1 MRFSNSVVLRYKS
14 LELSPIRFRDKRTYL
29 EVRSFNKEWLIPWD
43 ATMPPEGLSQNR
55 MIDPAFDS
63 ASAAA
68 FTSFYLAAKKG
79 LRDKSSVTLA
89 IRVRGKFVGI
99 ISASNM
105 VYGSAR
111 ATQVGYWIDQRH
123 SRKGLTTLAVA
134 LLTDY
139 LFQERLM
146 HRVEVVI
153 RPENEPSLKI
163 VAKLGFREE
172 GMRPNYLHINGQWRD
187 HRVFALHQEEF
198 GTGLVNRLLN
208 K

>member
-1 MRFSNSVVLRYKS
+1 M
-14 LELSPIRFRDKRTYL
+14 
-29 EVRSFNKEWLIPWD
+29 
-43 ATMPPEGLSQNR
+43 
-55 MIDPAFDS
+55 
-63 ASAAA
+63 
-68 FTSFYLAAKKG
+68 
-79 LRDKSSVTLA
+79 
-89 IRVRGKFVGI
+89 
-99 ISASNM
+99 
-105 VYGSAR
+105 
-111 ATQVGYWIDQRH
+111 
-123 SRKGLTTLAVA
+123 AVA

-163 VAKLGFREE
+163 VTKLGFREE

-187 HRVFALHQEEF
+187 HRVFALHQEEI